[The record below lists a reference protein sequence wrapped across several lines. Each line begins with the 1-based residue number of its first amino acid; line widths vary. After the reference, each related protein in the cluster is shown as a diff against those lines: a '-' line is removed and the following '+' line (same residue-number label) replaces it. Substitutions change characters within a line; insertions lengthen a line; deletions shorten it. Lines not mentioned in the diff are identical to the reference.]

1 MPTHRDIIKN
11 NGGARAVAEALRVR
25 TETVRMWLFR
35 ERIPRTAW
43 PELIQA
49 FPTITLDALLAA
61 ESVEAA

>member
-1 MPTHRDIIKN
+1 
-11 NGGARAVAEALRVR
+11 
-25 TETVRMWLFR
+25 MWQFR

-49 FPTITLDALLAA
+49 FPTITLDALMAA